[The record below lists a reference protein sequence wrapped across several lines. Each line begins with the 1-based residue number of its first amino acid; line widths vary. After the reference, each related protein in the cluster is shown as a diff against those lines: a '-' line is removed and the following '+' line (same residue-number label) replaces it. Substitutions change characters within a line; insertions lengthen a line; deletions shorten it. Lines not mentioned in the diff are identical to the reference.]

1 MNEISNAL
9 GVPGTGGGDAAASK
23 DSLGE
28 TFDDFLTLLTTQLQY
43 QDPLSPMD
51 STQFTEQLVHFTNV
65 EQGIAQNEK
74 LEELLAQNSFNTTA
88 QAVGFIGKEVEMFGE
103 FVVVGDGGPDDMSVM
118 SYGLARDASETT
130 IKIFDDSGEVVREL
144 IGKTAAGAHELNWDG
159 RDENGIAVPPGI
171 YAIEVEAVG
180 SNDEPIG
187 TAGRTEA
194 VVQAVSTNNGRTF
207 LDIGGIDI
215 PLEDVIAIR
224 QQPEEGS
231 TETAN

>member
-1 MNEISNAL
+1 MTEISNAL
-9 GVPGTGGGDAAASK
+9 GVPGTGSGNAAESR

-28 TFDDFLTLLTTQLQY
+28 TFDNFLTLLTTQLQY

-103 FVVVGDGGPDDMSVM
+103 FVVVGEGGPTDLSTM
-118 SYGLARDASETT
+118 SYGLAREASETT
-130 IKIFDDSGEVVREL
+130 ISIIDESGEVVREL
-144 IGKTAAGAHELNWDG
+144 FGKTAAGAHELAWDG
-159 RDENGIAVPPGI
+159 RDENGIPVPPGI
-171 YAIEVEAVG
+171 YAIQVEAVG
-180 SNDEPIG
+180 SNGEPIG

-194 VVQAVSTNNGRTF
+194 LVQAVSTNNGKTY

-224 QQPEEGS
+224 QQPEQAS
-231 TETAN
+231 AETPE